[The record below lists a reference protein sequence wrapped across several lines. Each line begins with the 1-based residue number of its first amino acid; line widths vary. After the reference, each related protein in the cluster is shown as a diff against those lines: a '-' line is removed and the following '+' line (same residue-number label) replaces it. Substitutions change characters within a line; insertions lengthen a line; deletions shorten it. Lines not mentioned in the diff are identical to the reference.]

1 VKADTVIIGAGVI
14 PDADL
19 ASEAGID
26 TNNGILVDEYGQTNF
41 EKIYACGDC
50 TNHPNKI
57 LNKNLRLESVHNA
70 MEQSKTVAFNILNN
84 PLEYSQ
90 VPWFWSDQ
98 YDHKLQ
104 IVGLSGEHDTVTMR
118 GEMSDNKFMLF
129 YTKNS
134 ELLAVDSI
142 NNPKEFLI
150 SRKLMEKKVKI
161 DVEMISDPATDL
173 NDLIQ

>member
-1 VKADTVIIGAGVI
+1 
-14 PDADL
+14 
-19 ASEAGID
+19 
-26 TNNGILVDEYGQTNF
+26 
-41 EKIYACGDC
+41 
-50 TNHPNKI
+50 
-57 LNKNLRLESVHNA
+57 
-70 MEQSKTVAFNILNN
+70 
-84 PLEYSQ
+84 
-90 VPWFWSDQ
+90 
-98 YDHKLQ
+98 
-104 IVGLSGEHDTVTMR
+104 
-118 GEMSDNKFMLF
+118 MSDNKFMLF

>member
-1 VKADTVIIGAGVI
+1 
-14 PDADL
+14 
-19 ASEAGID
+19 
-26 TNNGILVDEYGQTNF
+26 
-41 EKIYACGDC
+41 
-50 TNHPNKI
+50 
-57 LNKNLRLESVHNA
+57 
-70 MEQSKTVAFNILNN
+70 
-84 PLEYSQ
+84 
-90 VPWFWSDQ
+90 
-98 YDHKLQ
+98 
-104 IVGLSGEHDTVTMR
+104 
-118 GEMSDNKFMLF
+118 MLF